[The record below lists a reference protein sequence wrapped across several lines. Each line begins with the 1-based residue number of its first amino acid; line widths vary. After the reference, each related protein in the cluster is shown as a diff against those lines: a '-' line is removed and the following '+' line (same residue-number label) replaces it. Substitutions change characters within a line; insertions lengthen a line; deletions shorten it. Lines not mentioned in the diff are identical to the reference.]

1 MVIRYKTPGK
11 RKIFRSR
18 VIYEKLVCILGCGTN
33 FCPHQWKL
41 SAEILHVYASGLHH
55 LGLRLDCTCHS
66 NFFYFLEY

>member
-1 MVIRYKTPGK
+1 MVNRYKTPGK

-18 VIYEKLVCILGCGTN
+18 VIYEKLVCVLGCGT
-33 FCPHQWKL
+33 KL
-41 SAEILHVYASGLHH
+41 SAGILHVYGLHH